1 MRSSIARF
9 VVPAT
14 LPVILATI
22 LLGALPAGQALAAM
36 PGQALSAPSPL
47 SSQPVMY
54 KLVNLG
60 TGLGGASSSAASIND
75 FGFVSG
81 QALVAGSSTVDHAVL
96 WVYGFPFDL
105 HTLGGT
111 SSGQAFAGGLN
122 DLGEVVGISETANL
136 DPNSE
141 PWSCGAFFAQ
151 RQLGHA
157 CVGFRWR
164 NGVMTA
170 LPTLGGPNGFAAGVN
185 NLGQAVGW
193 AENTVRDPTCDAT
206 VPQVLQFKAVVWE
219 PDGRTVQLP
228 GYRGDPDQAAV
239 AINDKGQIVGVS
251 GICGTAVGA
260 LSAKHALLWDHGKV
274 TNLGDLG
281 GVGWNTPDAINDN
294 GEVVGFANTAN
305 DVNTLAFHAFL
316 WTRSLGR
323 MVDLETLPGDAIS
336 EAEGINDQGQI
347 VGISFGAGFSHPR
360 AVVVFQDRVMRDLN
374 GLVVDNPGLALTNA
388 AAINALGW
396 ITGSANDQNGRQ
408 VTFLAIPVSK

>member
-1 MRSSIARF
+1 MRNSIARLA
-9 VVPAT
+9 VPAAMPSMMAMILLAA
-14 LPVILATI
+14 LPV
-22 LLGALPAGQALAAM
+22 PALAASDL
-36 PGQALSAPSPL
+36 P

-54 KLVNLG
+54 TVFNLG
-60 TGLGGASSSAASIND
+60 TALHGTSSAAASIND

-81 QALVAGSSTVDHAVL
+81 QALTAGSSTVVHAVL
-96 WVYGFPFDL
+96 WLYGFPFDL
-105 HTLGGT
+105 RTLGGT

-122 DLGEVVGISETANL
+122 DRGEVVGISETANP

-151 RQLGHA
+151 RQLGHS

-185 NLGQAVGW
+185 NLGQVVGW
-193 AENTVRDPTCDAT
+193 AENTVHDPTCDTT

-219 PDGRTVQLP
+219 PDGRMEQLP

-239 AINDKGQIVGVS
+239 AINDKGQVVGVS

-260 LSAKHALLWDHGKV
+260 LSAKHALLWDHGTV

-281 GVGWNTPDAINDN
+281 GVGWNTPDAINGN
-294 GEVVGFANTAN
+294 GEVVGFANTAK

-316 WTRSLGR
+316 WTSSFGR
-323 MVDLETLPGDAIS
+323 MIDLETLPGDAIS

-347 VGISFGAGFSHPR
+347 VGISYGAGFSHPR

-374 GLVVDNPGLALTNA
+374 GLIVDNPGLALTNA
-388 AAINALGW
+388 AAINDLGW
-396 ITGSANDQNGRQ
+396 ITGTANDPNGNQ
-408 VTFLAIPVSK
+408 VSFLAIPVTR